1 MRRRILFL
9 TAVVGVAVALP
20 GVSSAQVPTP
30 DSVTGSG
37 TFFAAPSGLFFVSI
51 DAHSGP
57 SGENPSGTLRI
68 SPAFI
73 AQVTCLH
80 VSGNRAI
87 VGYFH
92 VGSPPDDPAVAN
104 VIEIDDNGPAGSD
117 TDTLTGNIGQ
127 VPTSESNCPATL
139 PQPGQTS
146 QVLTLPGRGIP
157 PSDFV
162 VVDAQPP
169 TTYTQCRQGGWA
181 QYGYTSH
188 AQCIDAVHELARKKC
203 IFERAAGGI
212 VAFRAKYGLGQN
224 DDHAMRHCV
233 RLYTGF

>member
-1 MRRRILFL
+1 MGRRILFVA
-9 TAVVGVAVALP
+9 AVVGVVALALA
-20 GVSSAQVPTP
+20 GVSSAEVPTQ

-37 TFFAAPSGLFFVSI
+37 VFFGPAGLFEVAI
-51 DAHSGP
+51 DARSGP
-57 SGENPSGTLRI
+57 SGENPSGTVRV
-68 SPAFI
+68 SPDFTG
-73 AQVTCLH
+73 QVTCLH
-80 VSGNRAI
+80 VSGNRAL
-87 VGYFH
+87 VGY
-92 VGSPPDDPAVAN
+92 VQADDPSFADA
-104 VIEIDDNGPAGSD
+104 IEIDDNGPVGSY
-117 TDTLTGNIGQ
+117 TDTLTENIGPF
-127 VPTSESNCPATL
+127 PTSESNCPTTL
-139 PQPGQTS
+139 PQPGQTF
-146 QVLTLPGRGIP
+146 RAIP
-157 PSDFV
+157 PSPPRPVPSDFV